1 MAKKKISIGSW
12 AYAFLDTPIL
22 LPEACKKLADLNFD
36 GISMGGFVPHAA
48 PKDFDTDEKRAELAK
63 LLSDNGLEV
72 ADYAV
77 DLWSVDAI
85 QDPEAWIKLFEE
97 SSDFAD
103 KMGWKILRVD
113 TGSKNVSVPDG
124 MTYEGVRDLVVDNF
138 KRISKYAAQ
147 YGQQVVWEFEP
158 GFVVNEPKYIVEVFD
173 RVGEPNF
180 GILFDTCHGQMCASG
195 ANHIDPAPLAGG
207 IMEFI
212 EMLKGRIKFVHVID
226 SDGTLNRDN
235 TSTHSPFGEGF
246 LNFDEI
252 IPALLD
258 AGYDGDWWAIDL
270 CECPDAWEATADC
283 KKAVDEFNEKYA
295 DYQPK

>member
-12 AYAFLDTPIL
+12 AYAFLETPIM
-22 LPEACKKLADLNFD
+22 LPEACEKLSNLGFD

-48 PKDFDTDEKRAELAK
+48 PKDWDTDEKRAELAR

-85 QDPEAWIKLFEE
+85 EDPEAWIKLFEE
-97 SSDFAD
+97 SSDFAN
-103 KMGWKILRVD
+103 KMGWKTIRVD
-113 TGSKNVSVPDG
+113 TGSKNVAVPEG
-124 MTYEGVRDLVVDNF
+124 MTYEEVRDLVVSNF
-138 KRISKYAAQ
+138 KRISKYAAK

-158 GFVVNEPKYIVEVFD
+158 GFVVNEPKYIVEVYD
-173 RVGEPNF
+173 RVNEPNF
-180 GILFDTCHGQMCASG
+180 SILFDTCHGHMSASG
-195 ANHIDPAPLAGG
+195 ANHIEPSPLKGG
-207 IMEFI
+207 ILEFI
-212 EMLKGRIKFVHVID
+212 KMLKGKIGFVHVID
-226 SDGTLNRDN
+226 SDGTLNNDN
-235 TSTHSPFGEGF
+235 TSTHSPFGEGI

-258 AGYDGDWWAIDL
+258 AGYDGDWWAVDL

-283 KKAVDEFNEKYA
+283 KKAVDRFNEKYA
-295 DYQPK
+295 EHAAE